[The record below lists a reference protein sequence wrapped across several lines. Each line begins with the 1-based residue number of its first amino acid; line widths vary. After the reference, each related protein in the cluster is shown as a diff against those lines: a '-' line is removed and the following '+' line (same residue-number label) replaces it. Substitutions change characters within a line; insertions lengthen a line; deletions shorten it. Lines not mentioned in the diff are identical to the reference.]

1 MVDFE
6 PRDARDFHGRDGR
19 DGRER
24 RPADHYVGISHPHF
38 DRRMG
43 HYGYMITMT
52 LMLPSA
58 GWIADRIGNKRMYI
72 LGWCSS
78 PSDRGSAAAP
88 GAICS

>member
-1 MVDFE
+1 MLGTFMAVMDVTVVNVGL
-6 PRDARDFHGRDGR
+6 PTIMSVFHI
-19 DGRER
+19 
-24 RPADHYVGISHPHF
+24 PISTAEWVITA
-38 DRRMG
+38 
-43 HYGYMITMT
+43 YMITMT

>member
-1 MVDFE
+1 MLGTFMAVMDVTVVTS
-6 PRDARDFHGRDGR
+6 AC
-19 DGRER
+19 
-24 RPADHYVGISHPHF
+24 RPLCRYFTSPF

-72 LGWCSS
+72 LGLVLFTFGSC
-78 PSDRGSAAAP
+78 SAAAP